1 MLVTLVV
8 LMPRT
13 ATEICTLCYA
23 VCYFFFSYLCY
34 DSDTINSSY
43 RYTAVGVF
51 VLGRLFR
58 EAWGKEAPQMQA
70 EFNDCLEVFNSCS
83 DYFVLVAPFA
93 LASFLKI
100 SDSAPGLC
108 F

>member
-1 MLVTLVV
+1 MLSAIFSLV
-8 LMPRT
+8 
-13 ATEICTLCYA
+13 ICVMT
-23 VCYFFFSYLCY
+23 
-34 DSDTINSSY
+34 DTINSSY

-58 EAWGKEAPQMQA
+58 EAWGKEAPKMQA

-83 DYFVLVAPFA
+83 DYFVLFAPFA
-93 LASFLKI
+93 LASYLKI